1 MRKTIIILFLAL
13 TLTGCSN
20 VKTSEQPNTS
30 SQEIAGSEI
39 KQPPMS
45 SVATAPE
52 KIEVFLFHGTVRC
65 STCIAIGKLSERTV
79 QEKFAE
85 ETKSGRIVFK
95 EINIDQP
102 ENKALAEKFQAAGS
116 ALYINTIRNG
126 QDNIEQDT
134 KVWRLTGDETAF
146 INYLQNKINMLMA
159 G

>member
-1 MRKTIIILFLAL
+1 MKKVIFILSL
-13 TLTGCSN
+13 TLIFTGCSN
-20 VKTSEQPNTS
+20 SEVKEQTDSSNQKNLVSET
-30 SQEIAGSEI
+30 E
-39 KQPPMS
+39 QPPMS
-45 SVATAPE
+45 NIVTAPE
-52 KIEVFLFHGTVRC
+52 KIEVFLFHRTVRC

-85 ETKSGRIVFK
+85 EAKSGKIIFK
-95 EINIDQP
+95 EINIDLP

-146 INYLQNKINMLMA
+146 INYLQNRINMLM
-159 G
+159 GS